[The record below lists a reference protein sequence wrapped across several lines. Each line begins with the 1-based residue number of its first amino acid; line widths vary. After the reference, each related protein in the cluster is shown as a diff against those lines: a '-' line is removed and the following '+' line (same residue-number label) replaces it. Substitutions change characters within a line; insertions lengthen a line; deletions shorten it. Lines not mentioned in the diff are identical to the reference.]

1 MQPWLLYVV
10 KGLLQLLQ
18 RARQEA
24 FPWVT
29 APVVPK
35 QALAQAQKSHF
46 HILFSVTKS
55 VPSPFHHAELQTAT
69 CAGVAAVRRS
79 GWMTA

>member
-29 APVVPK
+29 APVVPN
-35 QALAQAQKSHF
+35 QALA
-46 HILFSVTKS
+46 
-55 VPSPFHHAELQTAT
+55 
-69 CAGVAAVRRS
+69 
-79 GWMTA
+79 